1 MLIKRLEIKNCRK
14 IRQADIEFHGP
25 GLQIIQGMNQSGKT
39 TIAQSIAL
47 TMEGPK
53 AFTSGM
59 ITTGEEQ
66 AEIIAYLAGEQE
78 LKIRTVIGGSV
89 KQTVSRKDKATGN
102 YTAVSG
108 GVRAFLDSIRSGLEM
123 PWTMRDMTDARI
135 IEALKER
142 TGITA
147 KITAID
153 AAIKDKEAVRTEVGR
168 DKNKIGDPARREPK
182 RADQIKQPDPI
193 DDIKAERQ
201 KAADQI
207 AWRKAQFEDANEYLR
222 KHCVFQTLEELQ
234 AYKKLV
240 DEAEIGMMSVLASRE
255 AREQKVYTPVDV
267 DAFDKQLSAWI
278 ELKQKA
284 DAYAKYRADKA
295 EWDRLTT
302 QYDTLT
308 HEIETLREQRKK
320 TLSGMDLKVKGLE
333 IGEDNM
339 LYHNGVVRGITETN
353 RVGNWSTAENV
364 KVFFS
369 LGARFSGDL
378 KMLVVDNAESLDEKT
393 TKSISD
399 WAETAQ
405 FLVILL
411 KVASIPEE
419 REEGIIYLKE
429 GEVLTK

>member
-1 MLIKRLEIKNCRK
+1 
-14 IRQADIEFHGP
+14 
-25 GLQIIQGMNQSGKT
+25 MNQSGKT